1 MTSFKMIC
9 IKPKDLTGYRVKN
22 RGFVRSMF
30 VACSQLVR
38 KRGWFC
44 EQVAKKVRGK
54 QEGVSSIQLSV
65 GR

>member
-44 EQVAKKVRGK
+44 EQVAKKVRG
-54 QEGVSSIQLSV
+54 S
-65 GR
+65 